1 MSNSTAVYEV
11 KQIPA
16 CGLLTDR
23 LLIRFYQ
30 ESDVDS
36 LYKMLSDKRV
46 FEYILDEPM
55 EDYELVRKY
64 TKACS
69 GEQGKKCGRL
79 IVVDKY
85 TNKFIGTITIHRRA
99 ASLIELGFTLPVE
112 NWGNGYA
119 TEIVKGITDYYSK
132 DYDIILKIF
141 ADNKASRRVAEKL
154 GYDIESTIIDTKDN
168 KKEVIYLYKYHS
180 K

>member
-1 MSNSTAVYEV
+1 MSSTNTVYEV
-11 KQIPA
+11 KQIPS

-23 LLIRFYQ
+23 LVIRFYQ

-46 FEYILDEPM
+46 FKYLLDEPM
-55 EDYELVRKY
+55 EDYELVKNY
-64 TKACS
+64 TKVCS
-69 GEQGKKCGRL
+69 GEQGKKCGRF
-79 IVVDKY
+79 IVVDRD
-85 TNKFIGTITIHRRA
+85 TNKFIGTITVHRRA

-132 DYDIILKIF
+132 EYDIILKIF
-141 ADNKASRRVAEKL
+141 ANNKASRRIAEKL
-154 GYDIESTIIDTKDN
+154 GYSIESTIIDTKDN
-168 KKEVIYLYKYHS
+168 KKEIIYLYKYHS
-180 K
+180 N